1 VKIPAALGMEAML
14 GSKSNGDGRA
24 ANLAQLFVIQAAL
37 EVQRSLVG
45 VTALVK

>member
-1 VKIPAALGMEAML
+1 MEAML

-24 ANLAQLFVIQAAL
+24 ADLAQMFLIEAVL